1 MDYSV
6 RHSPLMGLMQTGIRA
21 PWLLVVAT
29 CLLAGCAT
37 YADNLAIV
45 RQEFVTGDLAKAEA
59 AVEKGMRRRCDRD
72 VLSLDKSILLLAEG
86 KPNESEQ
93 QLRQIRDRFDH
104 LEQKQIGEK
113 ALSMLTDANSEAY
126 HGEDYEKVLVR
137 VFLAL
142 SNLMTDGQDAGAYC
156 LQVADKQQQII
167 QTGTIADGTN
177 PKLNYQRVAF
187 GAYLH
192 GALREETHS

>member
-1 MDYSV
+1 MSPNGIS
-6 RHSPLMGLMQTGIRA
+6 RHAGKPRTNCQALSLIAL
-21 PWLLVVAT
+21 AT

-45 RQEFVTGDLAKAEA
+45 RQEFVTGDLTKAEA

-86 KPNESEQ
+86 KPKDSEQ
-93 QLRQIRDRFDH
+93 GLRQIRDRFDH

-142 SNLMTDGQDAGAYC
+142 SNL
-156 LQVADKQQQII
+156 
-167 QTGTIADGTN
+167 
-177 PKLNYQRVAF
+177 
-187 GAYLH
+187 
-192 GALREETHS
+192 